1 MIVGGCHKKDA
12 LTRANTIRKEFGNTI
27 FTDATGAAHQFT
39 ISMGV
44 AEYDKPWD
52 TASKFFDQADQALYQ
67 AKNTGKNR
75 VCSA

>member
-1 MIVGGCHKKDA
+1 M
-12 LTRANTIRKEFGNTI
+12 I